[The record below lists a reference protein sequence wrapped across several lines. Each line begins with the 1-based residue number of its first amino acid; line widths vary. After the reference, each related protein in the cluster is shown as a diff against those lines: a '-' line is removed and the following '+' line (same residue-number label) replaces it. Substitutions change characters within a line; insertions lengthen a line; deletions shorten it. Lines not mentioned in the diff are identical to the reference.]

1 MSGHLYSNTRL
12 SAGEP
17 RVNPGGTYGPFVIV
31 PLGEGFDVTTHDPDE
46 FDAIAA
52 RFTKGAAL
60 LREALAE
67 AAEPVLAGSAVTR

>member
-31 PLGEGFDVTTHDPDE
+31 PLGEGFDVTTHDPAE

-52 RFTKGAAL
+52 KFTRGAAM
-60 LREALAE
+60 LREALAITTE
-67 AAEPVLAGSAVTR
+67 APQAVGAR